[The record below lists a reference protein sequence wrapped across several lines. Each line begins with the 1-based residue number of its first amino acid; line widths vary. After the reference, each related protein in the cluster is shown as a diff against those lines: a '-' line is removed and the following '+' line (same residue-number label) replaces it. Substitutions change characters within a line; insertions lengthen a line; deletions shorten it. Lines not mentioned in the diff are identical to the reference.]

1 MWRWVLAGQYHGPWY
16 WLFRKDPPEII
27 WAEHADIVL
36 AHYVKRHPGTRPW
49 LWWKIVAREPRR
61 RLGGTGDPLDAITN
75 LRETPYTYGIPWS
88 WRQEGQ
94 PYTRGVPISDT
105 DPPMFESEATY
116 LARLG
121 LLEPGERERIPR
133 IDFEPE
139 VIRVV
144 GEYIGL
150 YRVGLQ

>member
-1 MWRWVLAGQYHGPWY
+1 MVLAVSERPARNHLGRARGDRPRTLRQASSRH
-16 WLFRKDPPEII
+16 E
-27 WAEHADIVL
+27 AL
-36 AHYVKRHPGTRPW
+36 ALVEDRR
-49 LWWKIVAREPRR
+49 ARTET

-121 LLEPGERERIPR
+121 LLDPGERKRIPR

-144 GEYIGL
+144 DGYIG
-150 YRVGLQ
+150 